1 MIGMTQGRE
10 RQRKLMPP
18 AWRQLHKSVEE
29 LQIIHQ
35 TYSLKT
41 LMLKWTADE
50 DRCSGLQLCRI
61 MASMVLQ
68 KDIGAVK
75 FVGLIM
81 VSVVKVK
88 LCTTQLLV

>member
-1 MIGMTQGRE
+1 
-10 RQRKLMPP
+10 
-18 AWRQLHKSVEE
+18 
-29 LQIIHQ
+29 
-35 TYSLKT
+35 
-41 LMLKWTADE
+41 MLKWTADE

-88 LCTTQLLV
+88 L